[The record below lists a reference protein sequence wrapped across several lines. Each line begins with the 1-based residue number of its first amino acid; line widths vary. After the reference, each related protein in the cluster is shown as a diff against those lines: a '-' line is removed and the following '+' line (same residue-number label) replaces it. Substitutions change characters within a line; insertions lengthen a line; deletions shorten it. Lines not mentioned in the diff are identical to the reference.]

1 MTNALDHAGV
11 WLGHSVYDTWR
22 TDGWANDMTGFGT
35 SRDKTEYGYVNA
47 ALDLSDYS
55 LDALYH
61 DDDLAQTMIDTYPQE
76 ALRKGYC
83 LTIGDPHDKKG
94 EAEILKALD
103 ELGANEHVIEGA
115 IWGKLYG
122 GSAILLGADDGRPA
136 MMPLIPERVRK
147 VEQLEV
153 LDRRYL
159 SVHSR
164 YLSGPKTG
172 QPETY
177 AVGNPSGIARPMWIV
192 HETRLIMFGGART
205 ARQRREM
212 RGGWDQSSLQRPFSV
227 IRSFA
232 TGFKAVETL
241 LTDGPQGVYKIK
253 NLANLMGSNRSQAL
267 KDRVE
272 TVEMMRSVMR
282 AVVVDTD
289 AEDFTRQAFSF
300 SGIPDVLDKLMLR
313 LSAAARIPVT
323 LLMGQSP
330 AGMNATGDSD
340 FRGFYGQV
348 ETYQQN
354 YIRPRLKR
362 LIEVVCAAKDGP
374 TKGKVPD
381 NLEIQFAKLW
391 SLDPLAEAQRRQAIA
406 TTDKLYYDIGAITP
420 EQIALSR
427 FGERGYEDGY
437 KVDRDLLLEQLET
450 DEESDSPN
458 PNALTPSANEAAF
471 TVNEAR
477 AMQGIGPDPD
487 KEFGELKITEAKAL
501 LEARA
506 GVEGEAEGKENTGQ
520 PVVEPPPVMPGAPL
534 PGQGPNDRNADPTK
548 AGAQGQAPKGKAAP
562 AKPGG
567 KVPGG
572 NAPAVGARTVLPQG
586 PKKSK

>member
-1 MTNALDHAGV
+1 MTDVLDHAGI
-11 WLGHSVYDTWR
+11 WLGHAVHDTWR
-22 TDGWANDMTGFGT
+22 TDGWVNDLTGFGT
-35 SRDKTEYGYVNA
+35 SRDKTEYGYVQA
-47 ALDLSDYS
+47 RLDLTDYA

-61 DDDLAQTMIDTYPQE
+61 DDDLAQILIDTYPQE

-83 LTIGDPHDKKG
+83 LTIGDPHDKKQ
-94 EAEILKALD
+94 EAEILKSLD
-103 ELGANEHVIEGA
+103 ELCANERTIEGA

-122 GSAILLGADDGRPA
+122 GAAMLLGADDGRPA
-136 MMPLIPERVRK
+136 AMPLIPERVRK
-147 VEQLEV
+147 VEQLEI
-153 LDRRYL
+153 LDRRYM

-164 YLSGPKTG
+164 YMSGPKSG
-172 QPETY
+172 QAETY

-192 HETRLIMFGGART
+192 HESRLIMFEGART
-205 ARQRREM
+205 ARQRQLM
-212 RGGWDQSSLQRPFSV
+212 RGGWDQSALQRPFDV

-253 NLANLMGSNRSQAL
+253 NLAALMGSNKQQAL

-362 LIEVVCAAKDGP
+362 LIDVVCAAKEGP

-381 NLEIQFAKLW
+381 QLEITFEKLW
-391 SLDPLAEAQRRQAIA
+391 SLDPLAEAQRRLAIA
-406 TTDKLYYDIGAITP
+406 GTDKIYYDMGAITP
-420 EQIALSR
+420 EEVGLSR

-437 KVDRDLLLEQLET
+437 KVDRALLQSQLENV
-450 DEESDSPN
+450 DEDAPA
-458 PNALTPSANEAAF
+458 PDALTPSANEAVF
-471 TVNEAR
+471 SVNEAR
-477 AMQGIGPDPD
+477 AMRGMGTDPD
-487 KEFGELKITEAKAL
+487 AEFGELKITAARAQ
-501 LEARA
+501 LEAQA
-506 GVEGEAEGKENTGQ
+506 TVEGEAEGKINTGQ
-520 PVVEPPPVMPGAPL
+520 PVVEPQPL
-534 PGQGPNDRNADPTK
+534 GPNDRNADPTK
-548 AGAQGQAPKGKAAP
+548 AGAPGQAPKGKAAP

-572 NAPAVGARTVLPQG
+572 NAAPGRPGAVV
-586 PKKSK
+586 SKDPSKRK